1 MNAIHITCLLREI
14 EGMIV
19 GRRVVTI
26 AQSAADVV
34 LVKLERLHETVV
46 LDAGVDAP
54 RIGWEP
60 VRLPSGASRFSASA
74 FTRLAGA
81 VVANLSQP
89 QGDRWVQ
96 IAFDNGWRLAWEN
109 LGRRANIALL
119 DDAGVIVF
127 CVRQYASGDGVTRA
141 VVIGAPYP
149 PAPDGAQP
157 NPIANPDADETRAD
171 LGLGAG
177 VFPPGAVA
185 ALRAGRGRPH
195 VVYASDGPARLVA
208 FRPETAQL
216 EAAGLH
222 GTRVESFATFAQAG
236 AAWAAAVRERAARTR
251 LLGALRAHWRER
263 ERHARR
269 ALAAVERD
277 LAWAD
282 RFGDYRRYAEALVA
296 GFGRMRRGAAEAH
309 VPDPA
314 DPRTTLV
321 IPLDPTKSPEENA
334 DRYFRDAKRGERGRA
349 GLVARRE
356 ELRAAATLA
365 AEHLER
371 WERASRESDSADPAS
386 AAARGASLREAA
398 IEAGLLAPDAVVAGD
413 EQRRGPAEKTKP
425 KPKRDPL
432 HGARVHRFEV
442 TGGFTVLVGRT
453 SADND
458 VLTHRVA
465 KPWDLWFHS
474 GQSSGSHVILVRG
487 SAKANPPK
495 EALLEAAT
503 LAAHF
508 SKARN
513 AGLVPVIYTEKR
525 FVRKPRKSPPG
536 LASCEREK
544 TLFVRPKLLEEKRA
558 QDPVD

>member
-1 MNAIHITCLLREI
+1 VM
-14 EGMIV
+14 
-19 GRRVVTI
+19 
-26 AQSAADVV
+26 
-34 LVKLERLHETVV
+34 
-46 LDAGVDAP
+46 
-54 RIGWEP
+54 
-60 VRLPSGASRFSASA
+60 
-74 FTRLAGA
+74 
-81 VVANLSQP
+81 
-89 QGDRWVQ
+89 
-96 IAFDNGWRLAWEN
+96 
-109 LGRRANIALL
+109 
-119 DDAGVIVF
+119 
-127 CVRQYASGDGVTRA
+127 
-141 VVIGAPYP
+141 IGAPYP
-149 PAPDGAQP
+149 PAPGGAQP
-157 NPIANPDADETRAD
+157 NPIADSAADEARAD

-177 VFPPGAVA
+177 VFPPGTIA
-185 ALRAGRGRPH
+185 ALRAGQVQPH
-195 VVYASDGPARLVA
+195 VVHGEGPARLLA
-208 FRPETAQL
+208 FRPEGAQL
-216 EAAGLH
+216 ETAGLR
-222 GTRVESFATFAQAG
+222 GARVESFATFAEAA
-236 AAWAAAVRERAARTR
+236 AAWASAVRAGAARTR
-251 LLGALRAHWRER
+251 LLGAVRAHWRDR

-296 GFGRMRRGAAEAH
+296 GFERIRRGAAEAH
-309 VPDPA
+309 IPDPA
-314 DPRTTLV
+314 DSRTTLV
-321 IPLDPTKSPEENA
+321 IPIDPAKSPEENA
-334 DRYFRDAKRGERGRA
+334 GRYFRDAKRAERGRA

-356 ELRAAATLA
+356 ELRAAAATA
-365 AEHLER
+365 EEHLER
-371 WERASRESDSADPAS
+371 WERASRERDPAVP
-386 AAARGASLREAA
+386 AGARESDASLREAA
-398 IEAGLLAPDAVVAGD
+398 IAAGILAPDTIAGGEPRREVV
-413 EQRRGPAEKTKP
+413 EKPRP

-525 FVRKPRKSPPG
+525 YVRKPRKGPPG
-536 LASCEREK
+536 LAACEREK
-544 TLFVRPKLLEEKRA
+544 TLFVRPKLLEEKRVT
-558 QDPVD
+558 DPTD